1 MKSPWAKRQHDFN
14 HSWLDKYIIKI
25 GFWVSLLDEKNEDAE
40 MLDTFVVSIF
50 PLLEEH
56 IEEVESLIQE
66 FELEMSPRTLFNSPP
81 LSNCD
86 SETVEWLGDLV
97 HNLWLERYS
106 VKDLINNAT
115 FQLETTVRSYNE
127 LKLAL
132 SLCSD
137 TRCIECLKPYRQ
149 LFSDFL
155 DACHSLSDAI
165 AKFPSEVKTV

>member
-1 MKSPWAKRQHDFN
+1 MRSRWGKRQHEFY
-14 HSWLDKYIIKI
+14 HSWLNKYIIEI
-25 GFWVSLLDEKNEDAE
+25 GYWLSLLDEKTEDTE
-40 MLDTFVVSIF
+40 MLDTFIVSIL
-50 PLLEEH
+50 PLWEEH
-56 IEEVESLIQE
+56 IEEVETLIQE

-86 SETVEWLGDLV
+86 SETAEWLGNLI
-97 HNLWLERYS
+97 HNLWFERYS

-115 FQLETTVRSYNE
+115 LQLETTVRSYNE

-132 SLCSD
+132 SVCSD
-137 TRCIECLKPYRQ
+137 TRCIECLKPYHP